1 MSRNPRRGVT
11 DPNGAVHAV
20 PNLFVTGSAVFPSGG
35 FSNPTL
41 TIMALALRQADF
53 IAGVQR

>member
-1 MSRNPRRGVT
+1 MSRSPRQGVT
-11 DPNGAVHAV
+11 DANGAVHAV
-20 PNLFVTGSAVFPSGG
+20 SNLFVTGSAVFPSGG

-53 IAGVQR
+53 IARGQR